1 MSILTTIFS
10 RRTKA
15 LTKTYPNPAIINL
28 HISYP
33 PTYPDVA
40 PNLDITIDP
49 TSSSSS
55 LDFPTDKNTLLK
67 SLESTIEENLGMAMV
82 FTLATVLKE
91 AAEAL
96 IHERAQAV
104 ETERENK
111 IRAEEEKEMEKFRGN
126 LVTKERF
133 QEWRLKFR
141 AEIEEAR
148 KKAEEDRE
156 QEEKGKKGGGGGGGQ
171 GMGLGKD
178 GKEKKLS
185 GKELWERGLVG
196 NDDEEEVDGEEVDI
210 SKLKVEDN

>member
-1 MSILTTIFS
+1 
-10 RRTKA
+10 
-15 LTKTYPNPAIINL
+15 
-28 HISYP
+28 
-33 PTYPDVA
+33 
-40 PNLDITIDP
+40 
-49 TSSSSS
+49 
-55 LDFPTDKNTLLK
+55 
-67 SLESTIEENLGMAMV
+67 MAMV

-96 IHERAQAV
+96 VHERAQAV
-104 ETERENK
+104 ETEREK
-111 IRAEEEKEMEKFRGN
+111 KLRAEEEKEMEKFRGN

-148 KKAEEDRE
+148 KKAEEERE
-156 QEEKGKKGGGGGGGQ
+156 QEEKGKKGGGGGGGGGQ

-196 NDDEEEVDGEEVDI
+196 NVDEEEVDGEEVDI
-210 SKLKVEDN
+210 SKLRVEDK